1 MDNIDKYALIISA
14 CAAAFSAFT
23 ALLSFV
29 FSRKRSRQDVLDQ
42 LKMAI
47 MLLVSLRNDSKYD
60 EYMEWIESLKHPHSV
75 PIASK
80 SEELAKLL
88 GRQFEKKK
96 WITLIPVAMAELQ
109 IEGYSTFLLIPQH
122 ITVRTLV

>member
-29 FSRKRSRQDVLDQ
+29 YSRKRSRQDMLDQ
-42 LKMAI
+42 LKMEI
-47 MLLVSLRNDSKYD
+47 IVLVSSRDSKYD
-60 EYMEWIESLKHPHSV
+60 EYMDWIESLKHPYSV
-75 PIASK
+75 PIAYKSK
-80 SEELAKLL
+80 ELAKLL
-88 GRQFEKKK
+88 GPQFEKKK

-109 IEGYSTFLLIPQH
+109 IEGYSNFLLIPDH
-122 ITVRTLV
+122 ITVRTVM